1 MTPLKYRVV
10 EKWKFVNRT
19 TDLLTDRRMHMIDD
33 EKIRLQIERDK
44 ALFLIVMGVF
54 FIAMGVIWLILFAKI
69 AML

>member
-1 MTPLKYRVV
+1 
-10 EKWKFVNRT
+10 
-19 TDLLTDRRMHMIDD
+19 MIDD